1 MKNFRLKSQSERE
14 KQQRERDRE
23 RERGKRDAS
32 NGSLESGILAFK
44 LFVTIKRLMVMVLAI
59 DRVS

>member
-1 MKNFRLKSQSERE
+1 MNVKSNRERE
-14 KQQRERDRE
+14 RE